1 MFHNATEIEN
11 NVRFGENL
19 ISQDEILVTRILD
32 RKKAGA
38 IIRVWHP
45 NCESRRG
52 RWTL

>member
-19 ISQDEILVTRILD
+19 ISQDEILCVTRILD

-38 IIRVWHP
+38 IIRV
-45 NCESRRG
+45 
-52 RWTL
+52 